1 MTGRARTTEIHDADT
16 GRAGRLEGTRPV
28 LLSGVYRSGTT
39 FLTAV
44 VNSLPNLAAASSTVK
59 YLRFCLP
66 HHRDLEAPGA
76 LDRLFEEIAAR
87 LKARWSLTLDP
98 AAVRTALTGQP
109 TTHAAVYD
117 AVMRMLLLT
126 DGHAGRW
133 AEKLAMQWR
142 DIPLFLDMFPEGQV
156 IHVVRDPRDV
166 TASYK
171 KMTYEPWPS
180 FLDACLNCKAAMI
193 EVPQLQATHGAERLL
208 ILRAEDLAH
217 DLAASMER
225 ICAFLGEPFT
235 REMAEAG
242 RLGEIKG
249 EDWRTN
255 SSFDAA
261 GRNFAE
267 AAPRWQ
273 EALEPE
279 ELFLV
284 EMICQPEMARFD
296 YAGSDQDVSA
306 LDGAALGRL
315 LADPW
320 LAGRIGT
327 YLRTGLPEQGYRSD
341 PYRTEMDI
349 VFGSGGA

>member
-1 MTGRARTTEIHDADT
+1 M
-16 GRAGRLEGTRPV
+16 
-28 LLSGVYRSGTT
+28 LSGVYRSGTT

-44 VNSLPNLAAASSTVK
+44 VNSLPNFSAASSTVK

-76 LDRLFEEIAAR
+76 LDRLLEEIAAR
-87 LKARWSLTLDP
+87 LKARWSLTLDT
-98 AAVRTALTGQP
+98 AVIRTALQGQP
-109 TTHAAVYD
+109 ATHAAVYD
-117 AVMRMLLLT
+117 AVMRVLLLT
-126 DGHAGRW
+126 GAQANRW

-142 DIPLFLDMFPEGQV
+142 DIPLFLEMFPEGRA
-156 IHVVRDPRDV
+156 IHIFRDPRDV

-180 FLDACLNCKAAMI
+180 FLDASLNCKAAMI
-193 EVPQLQATHGAERLL
+193 EVPRLQAVHGADRLL
-208 ILRAEDLAH
+208 MLRAEDLAH
-217 DLAASMER
+217 DLAGSMER
-225 ICAFLGEPFT
+225 ICAFLDEPFS
-235 REMAEAG
+235 REMAEPG

-267 AAPRWQ
+267 ATPRWK
-273 EALEPE
+273 EALDPE

-296 YAGSDQDVSA
+296 YAGSGQDVSA
-306 LDGAALGRL
+306 LDGVALGRL

-327 YLRTGLPEQGYRSD
+327 YLETGLPEQGYRSD

-349 VFGSGGA
+349 VFGKGGA